1 MLPYKCECMYTHI
14 YTHSLNEFKQISSSQ
29 HALLLTVKGE
39 YKCTNEVLFHV
50 FLLIIN
56 IGGDLLMLY
65 YFQVFLV
72 CVSLWGHRSL
82 EEQSLWSGWL
92 LAEHQ

>member
-1 MLPYKCECMYTHI
+1 MSVQGTHVLTKKCIACK
-14 YTHSLNEFKQISSSQ
+14 SLWIKSS
-29 HALLLTVKGE
+29 A
-39 YKCTNEVLFHV
+39 KCINVNVNEVLFHV

-65 YFQVFLV
+65 YFEVFLV

-82 EEQSLWSGWL
+82 EEQSLWSG
-92 LAEHQ
+92 